1 MGLRLVVLNLVSGLV
16 CHVSWSSGHPER
28 PKTQCELHRDS
39 LQGGLSPR
47 GPRPVPGGLA
57 PGAFVPQCDEQGQYR
72 ALQCHSS
79 TGHCWCVDSRG
90 QERAGTRTLPR
101 TPPTNC
107 DGPGETCSE
116 TQHITC
122 THLLNTLFKETALK
136 KKGNVFNGVEK
147 MCFSHKVE
155 NSSTFVLPVS
165 GDKPH
170 IISLRKKG
178 DMIKRGTLW
187 CVETRRSEGPFYTKE
202 ICEVRSAV

>member
-136 KKGNVFNGVEK
+136 KKV
-147 MCFSHKVE
+147 M
-155 NSSTFVLPVS
+155 SSMVWRKCAFHTKLKIVQLLCCLSPVTN
-165 GDKPH
+165 
-170 IISLRKKG
+170 R
-178 DMIKRGTLW
+178 TL
-187 CVETRRSEGPFYTKE
+187 FL
-202 ICEVRSAV
+202 